1 MLCTF
6 CFSKDG
12 KTPSDAK
19 EQPTRTGQ
27 AVLFFE
33 GIFRYVLFPHDNTIY
48 EYPTKDDVFDLELK
62 KLRNDIIRQFG
73 VDPETTQ
80 PGDRL

>member
-12 KTPSDAK
+12 KGTDDARAQAN
-19 EQPTRTGQ
+19 ETGN

-33 GIFRYVLFPHDNTIY
+33 GDFRYVLFPDDDTLY
-48 EYPTKDDVFDLELK
+48 DYTTKNDVFDLEIK
-62 KLRNDIIRQFG
+62 KLRNDIIKLTG
-73 VDPETTQ
+73 VDPETYR
-80 PGDRL
+80 P